1 MIFCISSSN
10 VHRRYVLCLLSLTL
24 VAMLGIIAFGY
35 YLQPMQSD
43 LVRTGGYAA
52 REYGWNQAQQAFKR
66 PLYASDHY
74 DHYYDIA
81 IIGDSFSDL
90 ARPYQWQNYLAAASA
105 HSVVSFSFRRGMR
118 LPMLL
123 ADPIFQ
129 QQPPKLLV
137 YELAERHLLD
147 LLDPNSTC
155 TLTNSSKLKPS
166 NIHLHGILHPIRWA
180 TYLAEHITWYS
191 RDKALH
197 INNIEQLISHAKHYL
212 WRNLLR
218 DYFNIEITNTRR
230 YQLTRPAPFSS
241 LQKQS
246 LLTFEGDLNKQL
258 WREQHLAQI
267 QCVLL
272 ATQQQVEATHKTR
285 FVVLIAPDKLSAYA
299 NFLADTD
306 LQDLSVI
313 GKLAQQLP
321 HLIPR
326 VDQKLQAAIQAGEM
340 DIYLPDDTH
349 WGWRGHQLAAET
361 LINFLQATTSKP

>member
-1 MIFCISSSN
+1 M
-10 VHRRYVLCLLSLTL
+10 LCLLSLTS
-24 VAMLGIIAFGY
+24 VALLSLIAFGY

-81 IIGDSFSDL
+81 VIGDSFSDL
-90 ARPYQWQNYLAAASA
+90 ARPYQWQNYLAAASV

-118 LPMLL
+118 LPLLL
-123 ADPIFQ
+123 AEPVFQ
-129 QQPPKLLV
+129 QHPPKLLV

-147 LLDPNSTC
+147 LLDLQKPCVLSN
-155 TLTNSSKLKPS
+155 TNQSKPS
-166 NIHLHGILHPIRWA
+166 SIYLNNIPQPINWPHYLAGHIRW
-180 TYLAEHITWYS
+180 IT
-191 RDKALH
+191 RDTAF
-197 INNIEQLISHAKHYL
+197 NVDNIEELISHAKHYF

-218 DYFNIEITNTRR
+218 DYFEIESTNTRR
-230 YQLTRPAPFSS
+230 YQLNRPAPFSS
-241 LQKQS
+241 LQKQH
-246 LLTFEGDLNKQL
+246 LLSFEGDLNKQL

-299 NFLADTD
+299 SFLLDTD

-326 VDQKLQAAIQAGEM
+326 VDLKLQAAIHAGEL

-361 LINFLQATTSKP
+361 LINFLRPSSAPLP